1 MIKNRKKLFINQSGF
16 TLIEIS
22 IAILMLA
29 TSLVVLIGLEQS
41 SMQRAINDKDRRV
54 ALSVARRI
62 MSDIEIKKITIDIDQ
77 KKEDK
82 LLNFL
87 KQNDFE
93 LEDDDIEK
101 KNLEKFSIVLQASSP
116 PLAGIE
122 QDNLIKLI
130 ELTISWGETNREKLY
145 LIRYIEPDENL

>member
-62 MSDIEIKKITIDIDQ
+62 MSDVEIKKITIDIDQ